1 MSQPQLTSFFT
12 QAKRGTRNAKSVK
25 NENTNVDIQS
35 KRITRSKR
43 IAETVSGNDDYESSK
58 SLLLNSGEKKTALPN
73 QNTIRKLETKSEENV
88 LGEES
93 PSVPLIQDS
102 LIRSTRN
109 RRKLD
114 ETTSSGGSRNSQRS
128 MLPPQL
134 MRRQYFT
141 PSIFDVKAE

>member
-73 QNTIRKLETKSEENV
+73 LNTIRKLETKSKENV

-102 LIRSTRN
+102 LIRCEAPLVLRTLYYGNMPRVCNYSC
-109 RRKLD
+109 RRP
-114 ETTSSGGSRNSQRS
+114 T
-128 MLPPQL
+128 
-134 MRRQYFT
+134 
-141 PSIFDVKAE
+141 

>member
-43 IAETVSGNDDYESSK
+43 IAETVSGNDDYDSSK
-58 SLLLNSGEKKTALPN
+58 SLLLNSGENKTALPN
-73 QNTIRKLETKSEENV
+73 LNTIRKLETKSEENV

-93 PSVPLIQDS
+93 P
-102 LIRSTRN
+102 
-109 RRKLD
+109 
-114 ETTSSGGSRNSQRS
+114 
-128 MLPPQL
+128 
-134 MRRQYFT
+134 FH
-141 PSIFDVKAE
+141 